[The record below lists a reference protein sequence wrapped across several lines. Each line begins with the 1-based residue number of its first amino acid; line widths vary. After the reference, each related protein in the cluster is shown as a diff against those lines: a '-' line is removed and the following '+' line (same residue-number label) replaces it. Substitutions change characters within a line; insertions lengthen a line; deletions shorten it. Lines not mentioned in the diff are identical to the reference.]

1 MDKIIIRGRVQ
12 GVSFRYYAK
21 MKADELQVKGN
32 IRNLDDGSV
41 LILAAFTSSE
51 QKDSFLRWCQ
61 MGSPAS
67 RVDEIIVSYHDS
79 PEEEIPFNGFQIIR

>member
-1 MDKIIIRGRVQ
+1 MDKIIIKGRVQ

-21 MKADELQVKGN
+21 MKADELHIKGN

-67 RVDEIIVSYHDS
+67 RVDEITVSHHDFS
-79 PEEEIPFNGFQIIR
+79 EEETPSAGFQIIR